1 MACQEPPIFY
11 NVTEQQPCPAENVSE
26 SPAPPQ
32 MQNVILEIW
41 RYQASWETSQDVR
54 RVLQINASGQFLRAT
69 ACGTWSGEYPLQ
81 ALESWQSS
89 LPKAEMQYFGDKK
102 AMFYAGQPFTGLVL
116 WLNGRK
122 TEYYLSDS
130 IPANPYNSRFK
141 TMWNDILV
149 SFPQVEVKWKAPV
162 PVPGSRATLVKPY

>member
-32 MQNVILEIW
+32 IENVILEIW

-54 RVLQINASGQFLRAT
+54 RILQINASGQFLRAT
-69 ACGTWSGEYPLQ
+69 ACGTWAGEYPLQ
-81 ALESWQSS
+81 ALEYWQSS
-89 LPKAEMQYFGDKK
+89 LPKAEMLYFGDKK
-102 AMFYAGQPFTGLVL
+102 AMFYAGQPFTGIVL
-116 WLNGRK
+116 WLDGHK

-141 TMWNDILV
+141 TMWNDILH
-149 SFPQVEVKWKAPV
+149 SFPKVQVHWQAPV
-162 PVPGSRATLVKPY
+162 LSSGGSPIEPY